1 MKISILSFYRR
12 LFGVKT
18 AFRRAVYGLWILCAI
33 WFVGVE
39 LGTLMQCLPPQ
50 GLWDFKVTCK
60 YFNEELFFLMAEL
73 SNCLIDV
80 TIIILPV
87 REIIKLQLP
96 ARNKVLLS
104 LIFMV
109 GSL

>member
-1 MKISILSFYRR
+1 MLSLYWR

-18 AFRRAVYGLWILCAI
+18 AFRRAVHVLWILCAM
-33 WFVGVE
+33 WFLGVE

-60 YFNEELFFLMAEL
+60 YFNEELFFLTTEL

-80 TIIILPV
+80 AIIILPIQ
-87 REIIKLQLP
+87 EIIKLQLP
-96 ARNKVLLS
+96 IRSKVFLS

-109 GSL
+109 GTL

>member
-1 MKISILSFYRR
+1 M
-12 LFGVKT
+12 
-18 AFRRAVYGLWILCAI
+18 
-33 WFVGVE
+33 WFLGVE

-60 YFNEELFFLMAEL
+60 YFNEELFFLTTEL

-80 TIIILPV
+80 AIIILPIQ
-87 REIIKLQLP
+87 EIIKLQLP
-96 ARNKVLLS
+96 IRSKVLLS

-109 GSL
+109 GTL